1 VSVCVRRTT
10 HVYLFTY
17 TCTLYRACSSSRSL
31 PVCLSFV
38 CCHSVKSASSRHN
51 HTKHTKHYAHQFS
64 DRHQVSEA
72 SERQGY
78 GRMDAKTSR
87 YQSQLHSAPTVATL
101 PMPAHELEA
110 AQYQQRQQNESQAQL
125 PRLHPH
131 PASPSY
137 PTPIHNNPAP
147 KDHHPRGDL
156 FQISTPR
163 RGRDESLARGDAGA
177 GGSAAVCTL
186 GIEVVQVDSASSSS
200 WSNKSKAKRFLVGM
214 LPSFA
219 LFLVPHPPVRVYM
232 GPLSLSRRRFRV
244 LLNRN
249 LGLAQQACKP

>member
-1 VSVCVRRTT
+1 MCVCECVCPS
-10 HVYLFTY
+10 L
-17 TCTLYRACSSSRSL
+17 ACS
-31 PVCLSFV
+31 
-38 CCHSVKSASSRHN
+38 HSVKSARSRHN
-51 HTKHTKHYAHQFS
+51 HIKHTEYYTHQFS
-64 DRHQVSEA
+64 DRHQVREA
-72 SERQGY
+72 SEWQ
-78 GRMDAKTSR
+78 
-87 YQSQLHSAPTVATL
+87 VEATQ
-101 PMPAHELEA
+101 H
-110 AQYQQRQQNESQAQL
+110 QQRQQIENQAHL